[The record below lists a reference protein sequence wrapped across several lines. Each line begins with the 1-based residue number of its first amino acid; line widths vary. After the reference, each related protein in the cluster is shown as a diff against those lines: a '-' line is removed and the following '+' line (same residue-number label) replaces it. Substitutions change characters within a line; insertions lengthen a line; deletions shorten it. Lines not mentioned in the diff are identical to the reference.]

1 MTKIIKQYSEKDPF
15 RFAHQSKNPP
25 AQHQQAI
32 KQKEKIYRQGD
43 ILFKKID
50 TLPKSITEKLDN
62 VVAEGEVTG
71 HAHLLM
77 NGALFEVINS
87 EDLIIQAGENTKL
100 IHNEHLPIKLE
111 QGNYRVIR
119 QREFLEEG
127 IVHRVTD

>member
-1 MTKIIKQYSEKDPF
+1 MTKIIKHFSEKDPF
-15 RFAHQSKNPP
+15 KFAQPSKNPP

-32 KQKEKIYRQGD
+32 NYEEKIYRQGD

-50 TLPKSITEKLDN
+50 TLPKSLTEKLDN

-77 NGALFEVINS
+77 NGALFELINS
-87 EDLIIQAGENTKL
+87 EDLFIQAGENTKL

-127 IVHRVTD
+127 IVQRVTD

>member
-1 MTKIIKQYSEKDPF
+1 F
-15 RFAHQSKNPP
+15 RFAQQSKNPP

-32 KQKEKIYRQGD
+32 KQKKKIYRQGD